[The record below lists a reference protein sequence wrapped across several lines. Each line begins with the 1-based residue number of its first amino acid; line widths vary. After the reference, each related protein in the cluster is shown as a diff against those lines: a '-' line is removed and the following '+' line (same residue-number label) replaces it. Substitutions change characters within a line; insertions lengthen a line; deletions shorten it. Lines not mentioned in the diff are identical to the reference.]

1 MDRPACPQLRDPEA
15 FSAAYRELA
24 PAAHSA
30 AMSVLRDAEA
40 AQDVVQEVFCA
51 IWTHPE
57 AYRPERGSLCTFVKI
72 MAHSRSLDRLRAHAT
87 AAAALNR
94 RTLEARTQPLA
105 AEPSSDA
112 VFRRD
117 RANAVLRVLDG
128 LPDGQ
133 RAAVL
138 LHHVG
143 GLSDG
148 ELARAMQVPLGTA
161 KSRIRLGLEKLRA
174 ECGAALRQELPAAA

>member
-1 MDRPACPQLRDPEA
+1 MEQTARPQLRDPEA
-15 FSAAYRELA
+15 FSAAYRLLA
-24 PAAHSA
+24 PAAHA
-30 AMSVLRDAEA
+30 TALAVLRDGEA

-57 AYRPERGSLCTFVKI
+57 AYRPERGSLRTFVKI
-72 MAHSRSLDRLRAHAT
+72 MAHSRALDRLRAHAT

-94 RTLEARTQPLA
+94 RTLEARTQPDA

-112 VFRRD
+112 VIRRD
-117 RANAVLRVLDG
+117 RTKEVLRVLDD

-138 LHHVG
+138 LHHVA
-143 GLSDG
+143 GLSDR
-148 ELARAMQVPLGTA
+148 ELAQATCVPLGTA
-161 KSRIRLGLEKLRA
+161 KSRIRLGTRRVRDA
-174 ECGAALRQELPAAA
+174 VAA